1 LQTSNHVIKAIYK
14 FTDLQKIR
22 SERER
27 QVNKQ
32 SLSEL
37 PVDLDVIAG
46 WFFAWERDIF
56 NT

>member
-1 LQTSNHVIKAIYK
+1 
-14 FTDLQKIR
+14 LQKIR